1 MEPIVIDGSF
11 GEGGGSILRISAGLA
26 CVLNNPI
33 QITNIRKNRNKP
45 GLRLQ
50 HLVGLQALASLTGGK
65 TNSIKVGSTD
75 IKLSPGNIW
84 NNSIDVS
91 ISTAGN
97 IGLLAQTLQNALFLS
112 PPPNREYKI
121 HVHGG
126 GTYGKYAP
134 GPDYLNHV
142 TYALFKQMGYHVNIN
157 VLKHGFY
164 PKGGGEACIS
174 ILPKKTLTEYKPI
187 WFEERG
193 ELLRIRGV
201 IHVEER
207 LQKPKVAERVLA
219 SIKQH
224 LSAPSVKSSELEII
238 TQYHKSLST
247 GVGVDVW
254 CEFSNGEVL
263 GTGTIL
269 GERGVSSEK
278 VGKKV
283 AMELHRLLEGTA
295 TVDEFASD
303 QILPLLCLVE
313 QPSKFKVTSI
323 TSHFKTNLDLLEFF
337 FHRKWE
343 ITKKGS
349 GFFVEYQ

>member
-11 GEGGGSILRISAGLA
+11 GEGGGSILRVSAGLA
-26 CVLNNPI
+26 CMLNNSI
-33 QITNIRKNRNKP
+33 QISNIRKNRSKP

-50 HLVGLQALASLTGGK
+50 HLVGLQALASLTDGK
-65 TNSIKVGSTD
+65 TSSIDVGSTQ
-75 IKLSPGNIW
+75 IELTPGKQW
-84 NNSIDVS
+84 NDRIDVK

-97 IGLLAQTLQNALFLS
+97 IGLLTQTLQNALYIA
-112 PPPNREYKI
+112 PPPRKEYKI

-134 GPDYLNHV
+134 GTDYLNNV
-142 TYALFKQMGYHVNIN
+142 TFQLFKQMGYQVHIDVI
-157 VLKHGFY
+157 KQGFY
-164 PKGGGEACIS
+164 PKGGGEAIVS
-174 ILPKKTLTEYKPI
+174 IKPETALSNFLPL

-193 ELLRIRGV
+193 ELVAIKGV

-207 LQKPKVAERVLA
+207 LKKPQVAERILT
-219 SIKQH
+219 SIENH
-224 LSAPSVKSSELEII
+224 VSAPSSKSISLDISPK
-238 TQYHKSLST
+238 YHKSLST

-254 CEFSNGEVL
+254 CEFANGEIL

-283 AMELHRLLEGTA
+283 AMELNKLLQSSA
-295 TVDEFASD
+295 TVDDFASD
-303 QILPLLCLVE
+303 QILPLLCLIE
-313 QPSKFKVTSI
+313 KPSKFKISQI

-337 FHRKWE
+337 FHRRWE
-343 ITKKGS
+343 ITKDGN
-349 GFFVEYQ
+349 GFFVEYL

>member
-26 CVLNNPI
+26 CVINKPI
-33 QITNIRKNRNKP
+33 RIINIRKNRTKP

-65 TNSIKVGSTD
+65 TSTIEVGSTE
-75 IKLSPGNIW
+75 IELFPGEKWSNK
-84 NNSIDVS
+84 IDVS
-91 ISTAGN
+91 IATAGN
-97 IGLLAQTLQNALFLS
+97 IGLLTQTLQNALFLA
-112 PPPNREYKI
+112 PPPNCEYKI
-121 HVHGG
+121 NVQGG

-134 GPDYLNHV
+134 GPDYLNNV
-142 TYALFKQMGYHVNIN
+142 TYTLFKQMGYNVNIE
-157 VLKHGFY
+157 VIQHGFF
-164 PKGGGEACIS
+164 PKGGGEACIT
-174 ILPKKTLTEYKPI
+174 IQPKTTLAEYQPI

-193 ELLRIRGV
+193 ELLGIKGV

-207 LQKPKVAERVLA
+207 LWKPKVAERILA

-224 LSAPSVKSSELEII
+224 LSAPFAKSIEVEI
-238 TQYHKSLST
+238 TPQYHKSLST

-254 CEFSNGEVL
+254 SEFSNGEVL
-263 GTGTIL
+263 GAGTIL

-283 AMELHRLLEGTA
+283 AVELNKILNGTA

-303 QILPLLCLVE
+303 QILPLLCLIE
-313 QPSKFKVTSI
+313 QPSKFRLASI
-323 TSHFKTNLDLLEFF
+323 SSHFKTNLDLLEFF

-343 ITKKGS
+343 LTKTTG